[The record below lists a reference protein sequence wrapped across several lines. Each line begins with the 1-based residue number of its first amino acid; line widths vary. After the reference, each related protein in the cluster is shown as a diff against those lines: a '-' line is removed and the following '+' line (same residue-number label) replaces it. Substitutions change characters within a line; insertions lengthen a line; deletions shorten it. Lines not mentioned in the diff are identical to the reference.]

1 MMSLGWEVFVTEFAK
16 SAMLKFIQGMFW
28 SILQPHYV
36 IKALNI
42 QEPDKNDMLKYVP
55 VNVF

>member
-1 MMSLGWEVFVTEFAK
+1 MFVTEFAK